1 MADETTTIVIMG
13 ATGDL
18 AQRKLLPAL
27 FELRC
32 NAGCPEDLRV
42 VGFARTELTDEAFR
56 EFMWKGVQEFSSL
69 AIHKHEW
76 DDFAQ
81 HLFYVTGSLDEEA
94 DIAALG
100 ERLNALEGDSGSANR
115 LFYLSISPTL
125 FEATL
130 TNMKATGIADEADG
144 WRRVVIE
151 KPFGRDLASAQ
162 ALNRTVHNVFR
173 EDQVYRIDHYLGKE
187 TVQNLMVFRFGN
199 TMFEPIWNR
208 QYVESVQITVA
219 EEVSVGE
226 RAGYYDQSG
235 VIRDMIQNHLLQI
248 LTMIA
253 MEPPSGVDADSLRNR
268 KVDVLKSIRRWTP
281 EEAVK
286 NAVSAQYE
294 GYLSEPNITPD
305 STTPSYVALRL
316 YVDTWRWQGVPFYL
330 RSGKS
335 MSDKVSEVVVQFK
348 QPPSVMFGLAHDTDL
363 NPNLLAMCLQPDEGA
378 HLRFEVKVPG
388 QGMTMQSKDMEFHYD
403 DAFGEQAIADA
414 YERLLQ
420 DALQGDPALFIRS
433 DHIEEAWRIVDP
445 LLQAWESSSNHK
457 PERYVPGTW
466 GPAAAD
472 ALLAENGHA
481 WITVCGQHD
490 DEAG

>member
-1 MADETTTIVIMG
+1 
-13 ATGDL
+13 
-18 AQRKLLPAL
+18 
-27 FELRC
+27 
-32 NAGCPEDLRV
+32 
-42 VGFARTELTDEAFR
+42 
-56 EFMWKGVQEFSSL
+56 
-69 AIHKHEW
+69 
-76 DDFAQ
+76 
-81 HLFYVTGSLDEEA
+81 
-94 DIAALG
+94 
-100 ERLNALEGDSGSANR
+100 
-115 LFYLSISPTL
+115 
-125 FEATL
+125 
-130 TNMKATGIADEADG
+130 
-144 WRRVVIE
+144 
-151 KPFGRDLASAQ
+151 
-162 ALNRTVHNVFR
+162 
-173 EDQVYRIDHYLGKE
+173 
-187 TVQNLMVFRFGN
+187 
-199 TMFEPIWNR
+199 
-208 QYVESVQITVA
+208 
-219 EEVSVGE
+219 
-226 RAGYYDQSG
+226 
-235 VIRDMIQNHLLQI
+235 
-248 LTMIA
+248 
-253 MEPPSGVDADSLRNR
+253 
-268 KVDVLKSIRRWTP
+268 
-281 EEAVK
+281 
-286 NAVSAQYE
+286 
-294 GYLSEPNITPD
+294 
-305 STTPSYVALRL
+305 
-316 YVDTWRWQGVPFYL
+316 
-330 RSGKS
+330 